1 MELAAT
7 AKDKIEHALN
17 AEGRSAGHVATGL
30 AVCASAVILTA
41 LLSARQTPRQVDNAP
56 MPLTEERPSAA
67 KALWPAL
74 FSLTTLAALRIW
86 NAPPSRERSR
96 ALGLWA
102 ALQGLNAIFMAIGP
116 RTKAGGMVAALSTAA
131 MTAAYAQA
139 AVRVDA
145 KTAGMVTPPVWA
157 NLASL
162 FTPRNAAVRTVH

>member
-1 MELAAT
+1 MELADT
-7 AKDKIEHALN
+7 AKDKFEDALN
-17 AEGRSAGHVATGL
+17 AEGRSLGHVAAGVL
-30 AVCASAVILTA
+30 VCVSAVALTA
-41 LLSARQTPRQVDNAP
+41 ILSARQSPRQIDNAP
-56 MPLTEERPSAA
+56 IPLTEERPSAA

-86 NAPPSRERSR
+86 NAPPSPQRNR

-102 ALQGLNAIFMAIGP
+102 GLQGLNAIFMAIGP
-116 RTKAGGMVAALSTAA
+116 RTRAGGTAAALSTAA

-139 AVRVDA
+139 AARVDA

-162 FTPRNAAVRTVH
+162 FTPRDAVRTVH

>member
-1 MELAAT
+1 MELATT
-7 AKDKIEHALN
+7 AKDKIEDALN
-17 AEGRSAGHVATGL
+17 AEGRSFRHVATGIL
-30 AVCASAVILTA
+30 VCVSAVALTA
-41 LLSARQTPRQVDNAP
+41 ILSARQTPQQTDNAP
-56 MPLTEERPSAA
+56 IPLTEQRPSAA

-86 NAPPSRERSR
+86 NAPPSPARNR

-102 ALQGLNAIFMAIGP
+102 GLQGVNAIWMALGP
-116 RTKAGGMVAALSTAA
+116 RSKAGGTAAALSTAA

-139 AVRVDA
+139 AARVDA

-162 FTPRNAAVRTVH
+162 FTPRDPLRTVH